1 MEIDNLPEKVKKAKE
16 AVAELEEPLKTEA
29 FKKILDKLLEPDVPQ
44 QMHQAYNQ
52 HPDYIPVG
60 NSYVKRKKNNSGKKR
75 KINDTLNQSN
85 AQKKEEAEKRKRELA
100 EKINRTEHPEIHDL
114 QRTLAKSLYVLKIMR
129 DKKVDGL
136 TPPEIS
142 YVLKE
147 VFKIKI
153 SGELVSTNLNRKE
166 AQKYVDRNRIVV
178 GKAVAYKYKLMKG
191 GEDYLKTELKKNN
204 HVTKAGEKLEP
215 D

>member
-1 MEIDNLPEKVKKAKE
+1 MDIDNLPEKVKKAKE
-16 AVAELEEPLKTEA
+16 AVAGLEEPLKTEA
-29 FKKILDKLLEPDVPQ
+29 FKKILDKLLEPDRPYTYPANHPQ
-44 QMHQAYNQ
+44 TTFSH
-52 HPDYIPVG
+52 HEDLPV
-60 NSYVKRKKNNSGKKR
+60 KTRKNGSGKKR
-75 KINDTLNQSN
+75 RINDALNQSN
-85 AQKKEEAEKRKRELA
+85 AQKKEEADKRKRELA
-100 EKINRTEHPEIHDL
+100 DKINRTEYPKIHDL
-114 QRTLAKSLYVLKIMR
+114 ERTLAKALYVLKIMQ

-142 YVLKE
+142 YILKE

-178 GKAVAYKYKLMKG
+178 GRAVAYVYKLMKG
-191 GEDYLKTELKKNN
+191 GEDYLETELKRDD
-204 HVTKAGEKLEP
+204 HVTKTGEKLEP